1 MHRHRDVM
9 MAQPMMPT
17 GNGCCPCMPCA
28 GS

>member
-9 MAQPMMPT
+9 MAQPMMPC
-17 GNGCCPCMPCA
+17 GNGMCLCMPSA